1 MVLRRDGGDG
11 HGVALLTPPSDG
23 GGARGVP
30 VRSKLSTMII
40 LPPQQGHGGRC
51 SVAARR
57 ASSCSAGVSISGSG
71 TAINCLARAIL
82 AVHVALASSPEWRT
96 RSNPFGR
103 LGR

>member
-1 MVLRRDGGDG
+1 MRRRKQAVPGGQWCCGEVGGGG
-11 HGVALLTPPSDG
+11 HGVALLTPASDD

-51 SVAARR
+51 SMAVKC

-71 TAINCLARAIL
+71 AAINCLARVIL
-82 AVHVALASSPEWRT
+82 ALHVALASSP
-96 RSNPFGR
+96 
-103 LGR
+103 